1 MKGKMLV
8 TSLLLFLLG
17 TALIGGSWAQT
28 YVPGVAEGDTF
39 TYDITGFWSS
49 TDPSVAVPQSL
60 LELNETDYHEVMV
73 NGTSGAEVIATS
85 TVHFKNGSET
95 SFVSSLNLETGVASG
110 GALLILAANLR
121 ANDKI
126 HNGTDTVTINETVV
140 RNYLGA
146 DRETNRV
153 MLNFQENDVTGTLDR
168 YFDRETGVLVE
179 LRDETSQVNP
189 AMTIIISWKIKGTN
203 VWVNPAEIL
212 WLIIPALIAI
222 AVIIGVLFY
231 IKKIRKK
238 KKHRLRYAPNSPV
251 QKPV

>member
-8 TSLLLFLLG
+8 ASLLLLLLSA
-17 TALIGGSWAQT
+17 TMVGGVWAQT
-28 YVPGVAEGDTF
+28 YAPGVAEGDTF

-60 LELNETDYHEVMV
+60 LELNETDYYEVII
-73 NGTSGAEVIATS
+73 NGTAGAEVIATS

-146 DRETNRV
+146 DRETNHL
-153 MLNFQENDVTGTLDR
+153 MLNYQENSITGTLDR

-179 LRDETSQVNP
+179 LRDETSYVNP
-189 AMTIIISWKIKGTN
+189 AMTIIVSWKIKGTN
-203 VWVNPAEIL
+203 VWGNPAEIL

-231 IKKIRKK
+231 IKKKRKRKK
-238 KKHRLRYAPNSPV
+238 H
-251 QKPV
+251 